1 MTFLTMNKLSLI
13 QIVAFLTILVSGP
26 ACNGPVKKDIS
37 NEKANSALLNNTV
50 APPGDV
56 RCILQDKEGNI
67 WFGIRGNGLYKYDGK
82 SFTQFTVKDGLDCNN
97 IYCILEDKEGKL
109 WIGTEEGLCLYNGKT
124 FDKIQIPVPENLPPN
139 KNTYYQNHWVFS
151 MIQAKNGKLWFA
163 TMDGVYIYDGK
174 SFTHFPLKE
183 AANGFLSSN
192 AKVERMLED
201 NAGNIWLGG
210 RTNEGIFRYDGKSI
224 AHFNLPQL
232 IQGQNGPRPK
242 LHNWGWPQ
250 LQDKDGNIWF
260 SNWGGAYR
268 YDGTSFTSFTK
279 KEGLH
284 GGVTRIMEDKN
295 GNLWFG
301 GDAGAGLS
309 MYDGK
314 SFTRFTTEHGL
325 INNSIWSILED
336 KTGNIWVGTR
346 ETGLSLYDGKT
357 FVTYSEYKPE
367 PVSTKGD
374 AKKKGR

>member
-1 MTFLTMNKLSLI
+1 MNKLSLI
-13 QIVAFLTILVSGP
+13 QIIACLTILVSEP

-37 NEKANSALLNNTV
+37 NQKANSALLNKTV

-124 FDKIQIPVPENLPPN
+124 FDKIQIPLPENLPPN

-224 AHFNLPQL
+224 AHCNLPQL

-250 LQDKDGNIWF
+250 LQDKNGNIWF

-268 YDGTSFTSFTK
+268 YDGKDFTGFSAK
-279 KEGLH
+279 DGLN
-284 GGVTRIMEDKN
+284 VTMIAKIIEDKKGNVWLN
-295 GNLWFG
+295 GDELFC
-301 GDAGAGLS
+301 
-309 MYDGK
+309 YDGN
-314 SFTRFTTEHGL
+314 SFTRFITEDRQAHLGG
-325 INNSIWSILED
+325 WSILED
-336 KTGNIWVGTR
+336 RSGILWVGTKNN
-346 ETGLSLYDGKT
+346 GLYLFDGKE
-357 FVTYSEYKPE
+357 FITYAEYKQKE
-367 PVSTKGD
+367 QMK
-374 AKKKGR
+374 